1 MAIEK
6 EAYDRGFDEG
16 YIKGRE
22 FGKSTHFKEDFDLG
36 FRRGVEQTNLENKR
50 EIDRL
55 RNIIAENIL
64 RNSDEPNLVLGRVE
78 WPPVNAYGRHPGPYV
93 LRNMGKF
100 NDS

>member
-16 YIKGRE
+16 YIKAL
-22 FGKSTHFKEDFDLG
+22 KDFDLG
-36 FRRGVEQTNLENKR
+36 FHRGVEQTNLENKR